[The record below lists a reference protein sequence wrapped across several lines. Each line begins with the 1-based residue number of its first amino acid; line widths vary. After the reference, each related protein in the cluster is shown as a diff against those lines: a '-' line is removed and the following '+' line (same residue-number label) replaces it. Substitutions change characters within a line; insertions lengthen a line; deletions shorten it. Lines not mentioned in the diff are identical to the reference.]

1 MKNENYEIDQE
12 TIKQVAEAHL
22 NFFRERSQV
31 EKDKFGREKAMM
43 QNGGSYFSTNETAED
58 YIKQNPNFNNYYN
71 N

>member
-1 MKNENYEIDQE
+1 MKNQNHEIDQE

-22 NFFRERSQV
+22 NFFRERSQTTTS
-31 EKDKFGREKAMM
+31 FGRETALMT
-43 QNGGSYFSTNETAED
+43 NGGAYFATEETAED